1 MFALALLRGA
11 RQLSLGTFR
20 SGAFAWDRS
29 LGVRRL
35 GSFAWELSLWILNTS
50 TSTSPTPHP
59 PPWVAGLA
67 GWLMIDD
74 D

>member
-29 LGVRRL
+29 LGIRRL
-35 GSFAWELSLWILNTS
+35 GSFAWDATIHPHTNLKGAKRLCW
-50 TSTSPTPHP
+50 PTKVCHT
-59 PPWVAGLA
+59 
-67 GWLMIDD
+67 IN
-74 D
+74 